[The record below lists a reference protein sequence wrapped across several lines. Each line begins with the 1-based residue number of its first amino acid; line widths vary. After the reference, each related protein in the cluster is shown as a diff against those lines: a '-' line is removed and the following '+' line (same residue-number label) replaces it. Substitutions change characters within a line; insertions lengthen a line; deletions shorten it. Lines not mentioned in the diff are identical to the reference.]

1 MLLQEACR
9 QSGEVIILLFS
20 PRLRSCLLD
29 WVPVLKL
36 RLLFSEGHKKHGEAG
51 PMLSMVAAQSIP
63 SFLRH
68 WNTGRAF
75 GFEAEGVAAAIG
87 LICGDY
93 FRVSPGIK

>member
-1 MLLQEACR
+1 M
-9 QSGEVIILLFS
+9 
-20 PRLRSCLLD
+20 
-29 WVPVLKL
+29 PVLKP
-36 RLLFSEGHKKHGEAG
+36 RPLFSEGRKKHGEAR

-63 SFLRH
+63 SSPSY

-75 GFEAEGVAAAIG
+75 GFEAESVAAAIG